1 MQQEEKGQ
9 GFIDITD
16 VIGSSE
22 FLIPF
27 EETPLPLEINSAQTT
42 KVLKYTKWNDEEK
55 ELYIAFLSE
64 RGEDFRSEHD
74 RRSGKVFLEM
84 SAFIENRNSEQCRSH
99 HQKMFKKHGSIL
111 KIIRNHYEERKLK
124 QKKK

>member
-1 MQQEEKGQ
+1 MSQEEKGQ
-9 GFIDITD
+9 TFIDITD
-16 VIGSSE
+16 IIGSSE

-74 RRSGKVFLEM
+74 RRSGKVFL
-84 SAFIENRNSEQCRSH
+84 
-99 HQKMFKKHGSIL
+99 
-111 KIIRNHYEERKLK
+111 
-124 QKKK
+124 